1 MKIYLFYRPQ
11 VGMDLAID
19 TFLKLLDRHKSKLQV
34 INVDSRQGDQ
44 LSRLYDLMDYPSVVV
59 VRDDG
64 VQVESW
70 QGKLPY
76 LEDLNPYLQ
85 QM

>member
-1 MKIYLFYRPQ
+1 
-11 VGMDLAID
+11 MDLAID

>member
-1 MKIYLFYRPQ
+1 
-11 VGMDLAID
+11 MDLAID

-76 LEDLNPYLQ
+76 LEDLNPYL
-85 QM
+85 

>member
-76 LEDLNPYLQ
+76 LEDLNPYL
-85 QM
+85 